1 MDNREPQC
9 KYCKLPLIHPP
20 PPRPCTQLYDH
31 LPVIKKNSSDYKPS
45 PNVLKLIIDS
55 IYSIYYGVLKLN
67 QNQ

>member
-1 MDNREPQC
+1 MQILLTATYTPPN
-9 KYCKLPLIHPP
+9 PP
-20 PPRPCTQLYDH
+20 PHPRTQLYDH
-31 LPVIKKNSSDYKPS
+31 LPVNKKNSSNYKPP